1 MSKCSGEKK
10 QRQSEK
16 GGEEGG
22 NGRERSKETILY
34 TSVWFVSRGPGARL

>member
-1 MSKCSGEKK
+1 MSKCSGGKK

-34 TSVWFVSRGPGARL
+34 TSAWFVSRGPGARL